1 MFCLNAV
8 LFCGAI
14 AIGADVPP
22 DFALPPPPGKCV
34 AAGPETATGP
44 TFRSKS
50 PLVATS
56 YFYWYDAESKAHV
69 LNGDGT
75 DALTDHP
82 PTLAGFSY
90 KSIDWHAQQL
100 TDMMAAGIDVLLPV
114 YWGTPL
120 SRQHWSDEGL
130 SARAANT
137 AGSTST

>member
-14 AIGADVPP
+14 AIGADAPP

-44 TFRSKS
+44 TFRPKS
-50 PLVATS
+50 PLIATS

-82 PTLAGFSY
+82 PMLAGFSY
-90 KSIDWHAQQL
+90 KSVDWHAQQL
-100 TDMMAAGIDVLLPV
+100 TDMLAAGIDVLLPV

-120 SRQHWSDEGL
+120 SKQHWSDEGL
-130 SARAANT
+130 RSSGNWSRCIRT
-137 AGSTST
+137 